1 LVRIVDRF
9 FLVWTT
15 FSVTFSLDARR
26 PSGVAVDA
34 RSGTGDGVGGDTR
47 MRDEIALVE
56 RARVV
61 VADDGARARRDAVAR
76 ATTRR
81 LILTFETTGR
91 RRRRGRERGRG
102 WDGDRVRRRGG
113 VRTSAGVAVDAGWV
127 VQEARAR
134 GGAAFD
140 ERETGD
146 DRRARGE
153 RGGGVRE
160 NRERDRK
167 V

>member
-1 LVRIVDRF
+1 
-9 FLVWTT
+9 
-15 FSVTFSLDARR
+15 
-26 PSGVAVDA
+26 
-34 RSGTGDGVGGDTR
+34 

-61 VADDGARARRDAVAR
+61 VDVDDAGARARRDAVAR

-81 LILTFETTGR
+81 LILTFETTATTTTATTATTEGTMVIEYDDVAACER
-91 RRRRGRERGRG
+91 VRESRSTLGGLFKRRERGVALRLTSG
-102 WDGDRVRRRGG
+102 RRV
-113 VRTSAGVAVDAGWV
+113 TSAS
-127 VQEARAR
+127 
-134 GGAAFD
+134 
-140 ERETGD
+140 
-146 DRRARGE
+146 ARGE